1 MYLLNSCPTKAV
13 QEKICSEAWSG
24 WKPQQNIAKFLV
36 AFAMHVRKEKISKL
50 NEKTKKEI
58 FLGYSTQSKGY
69 QVYNLKKLIINQDLM
84 FDGDTSK
91 NWETNQ
97 LEIVKS

>member
-1 MYLLNSCPTKAV
+1 
-13 QEKICSEAWSG
+13 
-24 WKPQQNIAKFLV
+24 
-36 AFAMHVRKEKISKL
+36 MHVRKEKISKL

-69 QVYNLKKLIINQDLM
+69 QVYNLKKLIINQDLK